1 MKVVSP
7 KYHIFIC
14 TSCRVN
20 GQQKG
25 FCYSKGA
32 VNLIQRFMEEID
44 DRDLSSEV
52 MITNT
57 GCFGICEKGP
67 IVVVYPEGVWYGN
80 VTEDDVETI
89 VEQHIEG
96 GSVVESLVI

>member
-1 MKVVSP
+1 MVSP
-7 KYHIFIC
+7 KYHIFVC

-25 FCYSKGA
+25 FCFSKGS
-32 VNLIQRFMEEID
+32 VDLVQRFVEEID

-57 GCFGICEKGP
+57 GCFGICDKGP
-67 IVVVYPEGVWYGN
+67 IVVVYPQGVWYGN
-80 VTEDDVETI
+80 VTEEDVETI
-89 VEQHIEG
+89 VENHMEG
-96 GSVVESLVI
+96 GVVVERLVI

>member
-1 MKVVSP
+1 MVSP
-7 KYHIFIC
+7 KYHIFVC
-14 TSCRVN
+14 TSCRIN

-32 VNLIQRFMEEID
+32 VDLVQRFMEEID
-44 DRDLSSEV
+44 DRDLSGEV

-96 GSVVESLVI
+96 GLVVEELVI